1 MNLID
6 LIKSNVT
13 PELLSKAAGF
23 MGESSESTSK
33 GMGAAI
39 PAILGGVLNASNN
52 TSTMGKVWDLLNHK
66 DNDPG
71 ILNNLGDLF
80 GGNSPLTSS
89 NGIGSSMF
97 GLLFGNN
104 SNTLMSALTS
114 LVGFKSSGSAG
125 KLLSIAAPLVMAF
138 LKKKSSQENFG
149 VSGLTTWLGGH
160 KKDIASALPGG
171 WASSLGFANLA
182 DGHTTHKT
190 TTTST
195 TTNYNTSD
203 NNNGGGSNWWMWL
216 LGLLGALGLLWFV
229 MKGCNGSEVKDN
241 MKTAVENTTSVAE
254 NAATAAAGTVAD
266 AANAVVDATKNMY
279 EGVDSTVR
287 AKWLALGNMIKVA
300 LPGGVELNVPEK
312 GVENSLISWIQD
324 ATKVVDKN
332 TWFNFDRILFE
343 TGSSALSPA
352 SKDQIG
358 NIAAI
363 MKAFPNVNIKLG
375 GYTDNVGDAA
385 KNKALSADRA
395 KMVKEALVTL
405 GVEAKRMES
414 EGYGQEHP
422 VADNSTPEGRDQNR
436 RVAIRVT
443 KK

>member
-23 MGESSESTSK
+23 MGESTESTSK
-33 GMGAAI
+33 GMGVAI

-80 GGNSPLTSS
+80 GGSSPASSS
-89 NGIGSSMF
+89 NGIGSTML

-104 SNTLMSALTS
+104 NNTLLTS
-114 LVGFKSSGSAG
+114 LASLAGFKNSGTAG
-125 KLLSIAAPLVMAF
+125 KIMSIAAPLVMAF
-138 LKKKSSQENFG
+138 LRKKSSQENFG
-149 VSGLTTWLGGH
+149 VSGLTTWLSGH
-160 KKDIASALPGG
+160 KKDIAAALPGG
-171 WASSLGFANLA
+171 WSSSLGFANLTN
-182 DGHTTHKT
+182 DSHSTHKT
-190 TTTST
+190 TTT
-195 TTNYNTSD
+195 NYSSSD

-216 LGLLGALGLLWFV
+216 VGLLGALGLLWFA
-229 MKGCNGSEVKDN
+229 MKGCNKTTETV
-241 MKTAVENTTSVAE
+241 KTAVENT
-254 NAATAAAGTVAD
+254 ATAAEGAAANAAGTMAD
-266 AANAVVDATKNMY
+266 AANAVADATKNMY
-279 EGVDSTVR
+279 ADVDSTVR
-287 AKWLALGNMIKVA
+287 AKWLALGNMVKIA
-300 LPGGVELNVPEK
+300 LPGGLELNVPEK
-312 GVENSLISWIQD
+312 GVESSLITWLSD

-343 TGSSALSPA
+343 TGSSALSAA
-352 SKDQIG
+352 SKEQIG
-358 NIAAI
+358 NIASI
-363 MKAFPNVNIKLG
+363 MTAFPKVNIKLG
-375 GYTDNVGDAA
+375 GYTDNVGDPA

-395 KMVKEALVTL
+395 KMVKDALVSL
-405 GVEAKRMES
+405 GIDAKRMES

-422 VADNSTPEGRDQNR
+422 VADNSTEEGRDLNR